1 MQKKFSESCLG
12 GTNCFN
18 SAFFLSPKPGVG
30 LRLTRPFSS
39 SHGRREENAHFIF
52 SPHVRI
58 LRKCFFQHT
67 YNSCCWIFC
76 SRSESVITNEFMR
89 HTKLFS
95 GATNYLLRA
104 QVLLNN
110 DIFVQLVQRHQ
121 CFISILKRKF
131 HLCFLSFPVAQSI
144 VFVLR
149 KMIPL
154 TCHTNRIMFCT
165 HCLVFVYHVCT
176 LGVG

>member
-1 MQKKFSESCLG
+1 MQKKISESSLG

-30 LRLTRPFSS
+30 LRLTRPSSS

-52 SPHVRI
+52 STHVRI

-76 SRSESVITNEFMR
+76 SRSESVITNEFMQ

-95 GATNYLLRA
+95 GATIYLHGL
-104 QVLLNN
+104 Q
-110 DIFVQLVQRHQ
+110 VQLNIGTHWFNSFSFTTCYYLIVRCHHY
-121 CFISILKRKF
+121 CCIF
-131 HLCFLSFPVAQSI
+131 HLQFYSI
-144 VFVLR
+144 S
-149 KMIPL
+149 
-154 TCHTNRIMFCT
+154 N
-165 HCLVFVYHVCT
+165 
-176 LGVG
+176 